1 MPRFNVLLLCLCLLV
16 PCCIAD
22 ENTTQDSK
30 KIPPLVWNN
39 GEKPIGL
46 GITLNAYVFYDNTK
60 YERQAPEK
68 NVTLYFRNLFNQT
81 QRHFNNRSV
90 MISIAVH
97 NISWNTSLEVKK
109 GGVLNGTATLKNLQ
123 NYSEVFHLS
132 NDSIVYLFTNKTPM
146 DDSYMG
152 AAIPGVFSSMS
163 TFGTFCTGNRSAAI
177 VVLDPERRSY
187 WGTVKATAEI
197 FGSKTFH
204 QFKQEDFM
212 KMNET
217 FSRCHV
223 TETQSAESEED

>member
-30 KIPPLVWNN
+30 KIPPLVWSPRRRRQNLRREN
-39 GEKPIGL
+39 
-46 GITLNAYVFYDNTK
+46 FYCANFK
-60 YERQAPEK
+60 
-68 NVTLYFRNLFNQT
+68 T